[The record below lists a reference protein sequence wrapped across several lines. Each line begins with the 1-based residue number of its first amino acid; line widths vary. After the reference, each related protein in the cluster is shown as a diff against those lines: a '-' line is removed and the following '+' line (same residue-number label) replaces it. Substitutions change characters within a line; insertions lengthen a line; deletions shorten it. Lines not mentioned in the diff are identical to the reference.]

1 MWDGVANLCLHI
13 NGFRTSVRTS
23 NERSCNK
30 FFRLFTEITMA
41 WGGFQEFTRTH
52 ADSISC
58 LAATTGGA
66 VCSFGKTLWNER
78 RQCEPNFFPNQ
89 LFMKEYEKYAHLSL

>member
-30 FFRLFTEITMA
+30 FFRLFTVITMA
-41 WGGFQEFTRTH
+41 WGVFRNSQEPMPTQFLVLLQPRVAPFAVLAKH
-52 ADSISC
+52 FGMRNADASPI
-58 LAATTGGA
+58 
-66 VCSFGKTLWNER
+66 
-78 RQCEPNFFPNQ
+78 FF
-89 LFMKEYEKYAHLSL
+89 LIRSL